1 MDEEVE
7 NKGQPNQIRA
17 YNVYDAKLDVSHCSD
32 E

>member
-7 NKGQPNQIRA
+7 NKGQPNKISA
-17 YNVYDAKLDVSHCSD
+17 YNVYNEKLDVSNFSD

>member
-7 NKGQPNQIRA
+7 NERQPNQIRA
-17 YNVYDAKLDVSHCSD
+17 YNVYNEKLGVSNCSH